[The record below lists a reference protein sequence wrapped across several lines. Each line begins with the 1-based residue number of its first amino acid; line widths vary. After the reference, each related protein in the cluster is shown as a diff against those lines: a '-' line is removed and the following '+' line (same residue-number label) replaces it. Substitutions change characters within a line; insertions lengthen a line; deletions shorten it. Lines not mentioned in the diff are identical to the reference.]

1 MGTFTQERL
10 QKVIDGFV
18 LNGQALSVEPYGNGH
33 INDTF
38 LLIMKEDGTEKKYIL
53 QRMNGDIFKN
63 SEELME
69 NIMRVTSFLK
79 EKITEQGGN
88 PDRETLQVIPTK
100 EGKTYYKEVTGD
112 GWRIYP
118 FITDTVSYDAGGREE
133 LNKSGIAFGN
143 FQYLLSDFPAKE
155 LHETIPNFH
164 NTVNRFANF
173 KKKWRR
179 KYSLF

>member
-18 LNGQALSVEPYGNGH
+18 LNGQTVSVEPYGNGH

-79 EKITEQGGN
+79 EKSQN
-88 PDRETLQVIPTK
+88 
-100 EGKTYYKEVTGD
+100 
-112 GWRIYP
+112 
-118 FITDTVSYDAGGREE
+118 REE
-133 LNKSGIAFGN
+133 ILTERLCRSFLQK
-143 FQYLLSDFPAKE
+143 KE
-155 LHETIPNFH
+155 KHII
-164 NTVNRFANF
+164 
-173 KKKWRR
+173 KK
-179 KYSLF
+179 